1 MQKQI
6 YEYNKT
12 GNIPVDSIVKI
23 GESVLTFIV
32 ALFSQKR
39 SKDKRLDDL
48 EATVEYLLNELDE
61 IKKSNTRFSPN

>member
-1 MQKQI
+1 MHRQI

-12 GNIPVDSIVKI
+12 GNIPVESIVKI

-48 EATVEYLLNELDE
+48 EATVKYLLNELDE
-61 IKKSNTRFSPN
+61 LKKSNTRFSPN

>member
-1 MQKQI
+1 MQRQI

-12 GNIPVDSIVKI
+12 GNIPVESIVKI

-48 EATVEYLLNELDE
+48 EATVKYLLNELDE
-61 IKKSNTRFSPN
+61 LKKSNTRFSPN